1 MLDLDLP
8 VPDEPVPTSPRL
20 PLETVYAVNE
30 QYAAD
35 LADNEGYWARRNLK
49 GKNVEPFVM

>member
-8 VPDEPVPTSPRL
+8 VPDEPVPTLPSL

-30 QYAAD
+30 QFCEDFVSGEASVA
-35 LADNEGYWARRNLK
+35 RNLK
-49 GKNVEPFVM
+49 WKNAVPFVM